1 MNPDD
6 YFNSLG
12 FELKSIEDQIRELKQ
27 KQPNGNDTVN
37 TYQNKSATVIAGGW
51 DIDWTPVWAFTP
63 GSSRGLNKAVVFQS
77 DEQDAP
83 ISSMR
88 YEILVNNTDWYTIGV
103 FDAPFM
109 GLVAVNGYVHDYF
122 LSYAGL
128 VPTPKK
134 DGWYFN
140 VSAYASGT
148 NVKVRFIV
156 DSTDTGTIT
165 VQDTA

>member
-6 YFNSLG
+6 YYKQLG
-12 FELKSIEDQIRELKQ
+12 VELKAFEDQIAALKR

-37 TYQNKSATVIAGGW
+37 TYANKSAAGEVGGW
-51 DIDWTPVWAFTP
+51 DIDETLTWGVGT
-63 GSSRGLNKAVVFQS
+63 SRALNKAVIFTA

-88 YEILVNNTDWYTIGV
+88 YEILVNNTYWYTIGV

-140 VSAYASGT
+140 VTSYVSGT
-148 NVKVRFIV
+148 NIKVRFIV
-156 DSTDTGTIT
+156 DSTDTGSIT